1 MKKFWIISLILF
13 LIVTATLIKN
23 TTKNLE
29 DQIFTK
35 RENIRISKKELSDL
49 LLEYNFLSSAEKLMQ
64 YQTKF
69 FEEELIQ
76 KKLEDFQVIENNI
89 EIKKILKI
97 NEK

>member
-1 MKKFWIISLILF
+1 MKKFWVISLILF
-13 LIVTATLIKN
+13 LIVTTTLVKN
-23 TTKNLE
+23 STKNIE

-49 LLEYNFLSSAEKLMQ
+49 ILEYNYLSSAEKLMQ

-89 EIKKILKI
+89 EIKKILKVD
-97 NEK
+97 E

>member
-1 MKKFWIISLILF
+1 MKKFWVISLILF
-13 LIVTATLIKN
+13 LIVTTTLVKN
-23 TTKNLE
+23 STKNIE

-49 LLEYNFLSSAEKLMQ
+49 ILEYNYLSSAEKLMQ

-97 NEK
+97 DE

>member
-1 MKKFWIISLILF
+1 MKKFWAISLILF
-13 LIVTATLIKN
+13 LIVTTTLVKN
-23 TTKNLE
+23 STKNIE

-49 LLEYNFLSSAEKLMQ
+49 ILEYNYLSSAEELMQ

-97 NEK
+97 NE

>member
-1 MKKFWIISLILF
+1 MKKFWVISLILF

-35 RENIRISKKELSDL
+35 RENIRISKKEISDL
-49 LLEYNFLSSAEKLMQ
+49 LLEYNYLSSAEKLMQ

-89 EIKKILKI
+89 EIKKITKI
-97 NEK
+97 DE

>member
-1 MKKFWIISLILF
+1 MKKFWVISLILF
-13 LIVTATLIKN
+13 LIVTTTLVKN
-23 TTKNLE
+23 STKNIE

-49 LLEYNFLSSAEKLMQ
+49 ILEYNYLSSAEKLMQ
-64 YQTKF
+64 YQTNF

-89 EIKKILKI
+89 EIKKILNI
-97 NEK
+97 NE

>member
-1 MKKFWIISLILF
+1 MKKFWVISLILF
-13 LIVTATLIKN
+13 LIVTTTLVKN
-23 TTKNLE
+23 STKNIE

-49 LLEYNFLSSAEKLMQ
+49 ILEYNYLSSAEKLMQ

-97 NEK
+97 YE

>member
-1 MKKFWIISLILF
+1 MKKFLVISLILF
-13 LIVTATLIKN
+13 LIVTTTLVKN
-23 TTKNLE
+23 STKNIE

-49 LLEYNFLSSAEKLMQ
+49 ILEYNYLSSAEKLMQ

-69 FEEELIQ
+69 FEEDLIQ

-97 NEK
+97 DE

>member
-1 MKKFWIISLILF
+1 MKKFWVISLILF
-13 LIVTATLIKN
+13 LIVTTTLVKN
-23 TTKNLE
+23 STKNIE

-49 LLEYNFLSSAEKLMQ
+49 ILEYNYLSSAEKLMQ

-89 EIKKILKI
+89 KIKKILKI
-97 NEK
+97 DE

>member
-1 MKKFWIISLILF
+1 MKKFWVISLILF
-13 LIVTATLIKN
+13 LIVTTTLVKN
-23 TTKNLE
+23 STKNIE

-49 LLEYNFLSSAEKLMQ
+49 ILEYNYLSSAEKLMQ

-76 KKLEDFQVIENNI
+76 KKLEDFQVIENDI

-97 NEK
+97 DE

>member
-1 MKKFWIISLILF
+1 MKKFWAISLILF
-13 LIVTATLIKN
+13 LIVTTTLIKN

-35 RENIRISKKELSDL
+35 RENIRILKKELSDL
-49 LLEYNFLSSAEKLMQ
+49 LLEYNYLSSAEKLMQ

-89 EIKKILKI
+89 EIKKITKI
-97 NEK
+97 DE

>member
-1 MKKFWIISLILF
+1 MKKFWVICLILF
-13 LIVTATLIKN
+13 LIVTTTLVKN
-23 TTKNLE
+23 STKNIE

-49 LLEYNFLSSAEKLMQ
+49 ILEYNYLSSAEKLMQ

>member
-1 MKKFWIISLILF
+1 MKKFWVISLILF
-13 LIVTATLIKN
+13 LIVTTTLIKN

-49 LLEYNFLSSAEKLMQ
+49 ILEYNYLSSAEKLMQ

>member
-1 MKKFWIISLILF
+1 MKKFWVISLILF
-13 LIVTATLIKN
+13 LIVTTTLVKN
-23 TTKNLE
+23 STKNIE

-49 LLEYNFLSSAEKLMQ
+49 ILEYNYLSSAEKLMQ
-64 YQTKF
+64 YQIKF

-97 NEK
+97 DE

>member
-1 MKKFWIISLILF
+1 MKKFWAISLILF
-13 LIVTATLIKN
+13 LIVTTTLIKN

-35 RENIRISKKELSDL
+35 RENIRILKKELSDL
-49 LLEYNFLSSAEKLMQ
+49 LLEYNYLSSAEKLMQ

-76 KKLEDFQVIENNI
+76 KKLEDFQVIGNNI
-89 EIKKILKI
+89 EIKKITKI
-97 NEK
+97 DE

>member
-1 MKKFWIISLILF
+1 MKKFWAISLILF
-13 LIVTATLIKN
+13 LIVTTTLVKN
-23 TTKNLE
+23 STKNIE

-49 LLEYNFLSSAEKLMQ
+49 ILEYNYLSSAEKLMQ

-69 FEEELIQ
+69 FEEDLIQ
-76 KKLEDFQVIENNI
+76 KKLEDFQVIESNI

-97 NEK
+97 DE

>member
-1 MKKFWIISLILF
+1 MKKFWVISLILF
-13 LIVTATLIKN
+13 LIVTTTLVKN
-23 TTKNLE
+23 STKNIE

-49 LLEYNFLSSAEKLMQ
+49 ILEYNYLSSAEKLMQ

-89 EIKKILKI
+89 EIKKILNI
-97 NEK
+97 NE

>member
-1 MKKFWIISLILF
+1 MKKFWVISLILF
-13 LIVTATLIKN
+13 LIVTTTLVKN
-23 TTKNLE
+23 STKNIE

-49 LLEYNFLSSAEKLMQ
+49 ILEYNYLSSAEKLMQ

>member
-1 MKKFWIISLILF
+1 MKKFWMISLILF
-13 LIVTATLIKN
+13 LIVTTTLVKN
-23 TTKNLE
+23 STKNIE

-35 RENIRISKKELSDL
+35 QENIRISKKELSDL
-49 LLEYNFLSSAEKLMQ
+49 ILEYNYLSSAEKLMQ

-69 FEEELIQ
+69 FEEDLIQ

-97 NEK
+97 DE

>member
-1 MKKFWIISLILF
+1 MKKFWVISLILF
-13 LIVTATLIKN
+13 LIVTTTLVKN
-23 TTKNLE
+23 STKNIE

-49 LLEYNFLSSAEKLMQ
+49 ILEYNYLSSAEKLMQ

-89 EIKKILKI
+89 EIKKITKI
-97 NEK
+97 DE

>member
-1 MKKFWIISLILF
+1 MKKFWVISLILF
-13 LIVTATLIKN
+13 LIVTTTLVKN
-23 TTKNLE
+23 STKNIE

-35 RENIRISKKELSDL
+35 QENIRISKKELSDL
-49 LLEYNFLSSAEKLMQ
+49 ILEYNYLSSAEKLMQ

-97 NEK
+97 DE

>member
-1 MKKFWIISLILF
+1 MERRSYL
-13 LIVTATLIKN
+13 A
-23 TTKNLE
+23 
-29 DQIFTK
+29 
-35 RENIRISKKELSDL
+35 SEL
-49 LLEYNFLSSAEKLMQ
+49 NQ

>member
-1 MKKFWIISLILF
+1 MKKFWVISLILF
-13 LIVTATLIKN
+13 LIVTTTLIKN

-49 LLEYNFLSSAEKLMQ
+49 LLEYNYLSSAEKLMQ

-89 EIKKILKI
+89 EIKKITKI
-97 NEK
+97 DE

>member
-1 MKKFWIISLILF
+1 MKKFWAISLILF
-13 LIVTATLIKN
+13 LIVTTTLVKN
-23 TTKNLE
+23 STKNIE

-49 LLEYNFLSSAEKLMQ
+49 ILEYNYLSSAEKLMQ
-64 YQTKF
+64 HQTKF

-97 NEK
+97 DE

>member
-1 MKKFWIISLILF
+1 MIFLILF
-13 LIVTATLIKN
+13 LIVTTTLVKN
-23 TTKNLE
+23 STKNIE

-49 LLEYNFLSSAEKLMQ
+49 ILEYNYLSSAEKLMQ

-89 EIKKILKI
+89 EIKKITKI
-97 NEK
+97 DE

>member
-1 MKKFWIISLILF
+1 MKKFWVISLILF
-13 LIVTATLIKN
+13 LIIKTTLVKN
-23 TTKNLE
+23 STKNIE

-49 LLEYNFLSSAEKLMQ
+49 ILEYNYLSSAEKLMQ

>member
-1 MKKFWIISLILF
+1 MKKFWAISLILF
-13 LIVTATLIKN
+13 LIVKTTLIKN

-35 RENIRISKKELSDL
+35 RENIRILKKELSDL
-49 LLEYNFLSSAEKLMQ
+49 LLEYNYLSSAEKLMQ

-89 EIKKILKI
+89 EIKKITKI
-97 NEK
+97 DE

>member
-1 MKKFWIISLILF
+1 MKKFWAISLILF
-13 LIVTATLIKN
+13 LIVTTTLIKN
-23 TTKNLE
+23 NTKNLE

-35 RENIRISKKELSDL
+35 RENIRILKKELSDL
-49 LLEYNFLSSAEKLMQ
+49 LLEYNYLSSADKLMQ

-89 EIKKILKI
+89 EIKKITKI
-97 NEK
+97 DE

>member
-1 MKKFWIISLILF
+1 VKKFWVIFLILF
-13 LIVTATLIKN
+13 LIVTTTLIKN

-35 RENIRISKKELSDL
+35 KENIRILKKELSDL
-49 LLEYNFLSSAEKLMQ
+49 LLEYNYLSSAEKLMQ

-89 EIKKILKI
+89 EIKKITKI
-97 NEK
+97 DE

>member
-1 MKKFWIISLILF
+1 MKKFWVISLILF
-13 LIVTATLIKN
+13 LIVTTTLVKN
-23 TTKNLE
+23 STKNIE

-49 LLEYNFLSSAEKLMQ
+49 ILEYNYLSSAEELMQ

>member
-1 MKKFWIISLILF
+1 VKKFWVISLILF
-13 LIVTATLIKN
+13 LIVTTTLVKN
-23 TTKNLE
+23 STKNIE

-49 LLEYNFLSSAEKLMQ
+49 ILEYNYLSSAEKLMQ

-97 NEK
+97 DE

>member
-1 MKKFWIISLILF
+1 MKKFWTIFLILF

-35 RENIRISKKELSDL
+35 KENIRISKKELSDL
-49 LLEYNFLSSAEKLMQ
+49 LLEYNYLSSAEKLMQ

-89 EIKKILKI
+89 EIKKITKI
-97 NEK
+97 DE

>member
-1 MKKFWIISLILF
+1 MKKFWVISLILF
-13 LIVTATLIKN
+13 LIVSTTLVKN
-23 TTKNLE
+23 STKNIE

-49 LLEYNFLSSAEKLMQ
+49 ILEYNYLSSAEKLMQ
-64 YQTKF
+64 HQAKF

-89 EIKKILKI
+89 EIKKILNI
-97 NEK
+97 NE

>member
-1 MKKFWIISLILF
+1 MKKFWVISLILF

-35 RENIRISKKELSDL
+35 RENIRILKKELSDL
-49 LLEYNFLSSAEKLMQ
+49 LLEYNYLSSAEKLMQ

-89 EIKKILKI
+89 EIKKITKI
-97 NEK
+97 DE

>member
-1 MKKFWIISLILF
+1 MKKFWIVFLILF
-13 LIVTATLIKN
+13 LIVATTLIKN
-23 TTKNLE
+23 STKNLE

-35 RENIRISKKELSDL
+35 TENIRISKKELSDL
-49 LLEYNFLSSAEKLMQ
+49 ILEYNYLSSAEKLMQ

-89 EIKKILKI
+89 EIKKFLK
-97 NEK
+97 KDD

>member
-1 MKKFWIISLILF
+1 MISLILF
-13 LIVTATLIKN
+13 LILTTTLVKN
-23 TTKNLE
+23 STKNIE

-35 RENIRISKKELSDL
+35 RENIRISKKKLSDL
-49 LLEYNFLSSAEKLMQ
+49 ILEYNYLSSAEKLMQ

-97 NEK
+97 NE

>member
-1 MKKFWIISLILF
+1 MKKFWIIFLILF
-13 LIVTATLIKN
+13 LIVTTTLIKN
-23 TTKNLE
+23 STKNLE

-49 LLEYNFLSSAEKLMQ
+49 VLEYNYLSSAEKLIQ

-89 EIKKILKI
+89 EIKTILKI
-97 NEK
+97 DD

>member
-1 MKKFWIISLILF
+1 MKKFWAISLILF
-13 LIVTATLIKN
+13 LIVTTTLIKN
-23 TTKNLE
+23 TSKNLE

-35 RENIRISKKELSDL
+35 RENIRILKKELSDL
-49 LLEYNFLSSAEKLMQ
+49 LLEYNYLSSAEKLMQ

-89 EIKKILKI
+89 EIKKITKI
-97 NEK
+97 DE